1 MITGSFP
8 PQVCGVGDFSSR
20 LVRDL
25 RSQGVTVEVFPLGT
39 GGFFCSKCG
48 VHRRREYDLY
58 HIQYPSLGYEWSLCP
73 QFLALRYKCSLVTL
87 HEASQTR
94 LLRRIALVPLLMFS
108 RWIVFTNS
116 FERSFC
122 KSLFPTIDKKSSV
135 IPIGSSILPPDG
147 TIVADWHDRE
157 YIVFFGLIRPHRGI
171 EEFLRFAQLLRQNNG
186 SAAIILI
193 GKTAGKWKAYCS
205 RIIHQARSVGIE
217 CMLGLDEEGVSA
229 LLRKSAFGYL
239 PFPDGLTERRSSA
252 LALFAHGVAV
262 ISNTTDITPRA
273 IREAVANAGSP
284 EEAANI
290 ACHFLDHPQALRIMQ
305 EKSLSVAN
313 EYSWERIGRSY
324 IDLYTSLI
332 S

>member
-20 LVRDL
+20 LVREL
-25 RSQGVTVEVFPLGT
+25 RSQGVIVDVFPLGM
-39 GGFFCSKCG
+39 GGFFCKRCG
-48 VHRRREYDLY
+48 IHRIGKYDLY
-58 HIQYPSLGYEWSLCP
+58 HIQYPSLGYKWSLCP
-73 QFLALRYKCSLVTL
+73 QFLAFRYKCSLVTL

-116 FERSFC
+116 FEQSFC
-122 KSLFPTIDKKSSV
+122 KSLFPAISKKSSV

-147 TIVADWHDRE
+147 AIVADWHDRK
-157 YIVFFGLIRPHRGI
+157 YIVFFGLIRPNKGL
-171 EEFLRFAQLLRQNNG
+171 EEFLRFARLLRQHNG

-193 GKTAGKWKAYCS
+193 GKTTGKWKAYCS

-217 CMLGLDEEGVSA
+217 CMFGLDEGDVSA
-229 LLRKSAFGYL
+229 LLRKSALGYL
-239 PFPDGLTERRSSA
+239 PFPDGLTERRSSV

-262 ISNTTDITPRA
+262 ISNTTDITPHT

-290 ACHFLDHPQALRIMQ
+290 ACHFLDHPQALRAMQ
-305 EKSLSVAN
+305 EKSLSVAY
-313 EYSWERIGRSY
+313 EYSWKRIGRSY
-324 IDLYTSLI
+324 IDLYTSLVP
-332 S
+332 